1 MLYVSEIFHSIQGE
15 STYAGV
21 PCVFVRLAGCNLR
34 CTWCDTTY
42 AFHEGRPMT
51 IEQVL
56 EEVGRYPCR
65 TVELTGGEPLLQRD
79 ALPLMAA
86 LLGRGY
92 RVLLETSGS
101 LPVEEVPEGV
111 VRVLDVKCPGSGESD
126 RNHWENLDRL
136 RPGDEVKFVVKDRT
150 DYAWA
155 AALVRRLGLHER
167 ATVLFSPV
175 HGECDPADL
184 ARWILED
191 GLPVRLQIQMHKV
204 IWPGLLRGV

>member
-42 AFHEGRPMT
+42 AFHDGRPMT

-56 EEVGRYPCR
+56 EEVGRYACR
-65 TVELTGGEPLLQRD
+65 TVELTGGEPLLQRE
-79 ALPLMAA
+79 AVALMAA
-86 LLGRGY
+86 LLERGY

-101 LPVEEVPEGV
+101 LPVDEVPDGV
-111 VRVLDVKCPGSGESD
+111 VRILDVKCPGSGESE
-126 RNHWENLDRL
+126 RNCWENLDRL
-136 RPGDEVKFVVKDRT
+136 RPGDELKFVVRDRG

-155 AALVRRLGLHER
+155 AALVRDLALHER

-184 ARWILED
+184 ARWILDD
-191 GLPVRLQIQMHKV
+191 GLPVRLQVQVHKV
-204 IWPGLLRGV
+204 IWPGALRGV